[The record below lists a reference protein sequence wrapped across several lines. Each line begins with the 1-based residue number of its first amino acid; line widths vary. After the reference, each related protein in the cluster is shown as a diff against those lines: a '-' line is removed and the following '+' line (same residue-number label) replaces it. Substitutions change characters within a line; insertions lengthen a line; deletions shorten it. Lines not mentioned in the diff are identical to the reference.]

1 MILKHVYSYIVYI
14 HKETEGKCKNKMK
27 QIELVEMK
35 STMREVENTLDGF
48 PGDQTSQKKRLV
60 NLKTQ

>member
-14 HKETEGKCKNKMK
+14 HKETEGRCKNKMK

-48 PGDQTSQKKRLV
+48 PGDRSE
-60 NLKTQ
+60 NF